1 VLQEWEAG
9 WPGVEQFDA
18 ALVQTP
24 ANHACLQAKTVGLL
38 AWNVAMSTKVKS
50 AKKWTCEGCGV
61 SVSQIGGEKVELPA
75 TWVSGQ
81 EGTYCLNCRRER
93 AAQAALDAAP
103 DTSTVDERAKLRRA
117 ALIEFEVSRRPD
129 HGDGVIAKACRSSVS
144 AVAAAR
150 RRLKLPA
157 PTHSR

>member
-1 VLQEWEAG
+1 
-9 WPGVEQFDA
+9 
-18 ALVQTP
+18 
-24 ANHACLQAKTVGLL
+24 
-38 AWNVAMSTKVKS
+38 MSTKVKS
-50 AKKWTCEGCGV
+50 AKKWNCEGCGV
-61 SVSQIGGEKVELPA
+61 SVSRIGGEKVELPA
-75 TWVSGQ
+75 TWVSDGA
-81 EGTYCLNCRRER
+81 GTYCLNCRRER
-93 AAQAALDAAP
+93 AAQAALDSAP
-103 DTSTVDERAKLRRA
+103 EDSTVDERAKLRRA